1 MRDAS
6 EFFMQQFDR
15 CSSSPGPEPA
25 AETDVIVDREII
37 RKKKR
42 KVIKQEASEGET
54 LSEAVTNSI
63 PVDETTTVLAGETV
77 IIPSA
82 ENMNLAAEEISVD
95 DLLDSEEDGE
105 NSESAGDAAPS
116 DDDEDIECVV
126 DLVKALSV
134 ERIGRVQK
142 KIMDSFQSKNAL
154 INNLKSENDRL
165 RTEFS
170 SSLAVKKEKLREDL
184 EQNKNESQKTI
195 TNVNE
200 ERDYLIEENTL
211 KDSENKKQKDEIT
224 KLGERIQNLTSKLG
238 KSEKLVGELQK
249 SLKEKERALERKVE
263 TIKRQQNRF
272 ETLNKKRPPKSEVE
286 TRLILVENE
295 LSSTQEM
302 KDKLSDQ
309 VEKLESEKYNLENK
323 LSEQTTEVKKR
334 EERNKFL
341 DQDLKEQR
349 AYFEKE
355 DKEKSETIKK
365 LQTQTQRSEEQLKSK
380 SLKLNE
386 LEERLS
392 SKESSLDEETTKKD
406 KIAVKVRQL
415 EESVKVAEEYKTE
428 LEKKYRERIGDLENQ
443 SNGKAKELEEIFSR
457 FKDLDS
463 VVELKNNKIKS
474 LQEETE
480 SIIEE
485 KNNKIKLLEEENES
499 IIAEDMKFIEKEREE
514 GSQLKVQLST
524 LVIDKEKLEESLEN
538 MKTNLAE
545 KEQEQITLH
554 IKSSEKDEIIN
565 KKTHSIEKIKKK
577 NEKLMQKLIDIAEM
591 KDGLD
596 NRLTMTEIKYLNLE
610 KEVKSKED
618 QLAKITESL
627 TNKEEE
633 LEEKSKQIEDIIKEK
648 RETVEDCE
656 EEKKEIIE
664 QFENEKDDLLQK
676 VEALQKERG
685 AAEEKWKAEKTHI
698 AKQIDLLKKSG
709 IKLPVTVASPAP
721 ARSETIV
728 L

>member
-54 LSEAVTNSI
+54 LSEAVTNI

-105 NSESAGDAAPS
+105 NSESAGDANPS

-154 INNLKSENDRL
+154 INNLKSENERL

-211 KDSENKKQKDEIT
+211 KDAENKKQKDEIT
-224 KLGERIQNLTSKLG
+224 KLGERIQNLSSKLG

-249 SLKEKERALERKVE
+249 AIKEKERALERKME

-355 DKEKSETIKK
+355 DKDKSETIKK

-380 SLKLNE
+380 SLMIKE

-428 LEKKYRERIGDLENQ
+428 LEKKYKERIGDLENQ

-514 GSQLKVQLST
+514 GSQLKIQLST
-524 LVIDKEKLEESLEN
+524 LVLDKEKLEESLEN

-627 TNKEEE
+627 TNKQVE

-676 VEALQKERG
+676 VEALQKER
-685 AAEEKWKAEKTHI
+685 AVAEEKWKAEKSHI
-698 AKQIDLLKKSG
+698 AEQISRIKKSG
-709 IKLPVTVASPAP
+709 IKLPVTVANPAP
-721 ARSETIV
+721 AQSETIV

>member
-54 LSEAVTNSI
+54 LSEAVTNI

-105 NSESAGDAAPS
+105 NSESAGDANPS

-154 INNLKSENDRL
+154 INNLKSENERL

-211 KDSENKKQKDEIT
+211 KDAENKKQKDEIT
-224 KLGERIQNLTSKLG
+224 KLGERIQNLSSKLG

-249 SLKEKERALERKVE
+249 AIKEKERALERKME

-355 DKEKSETIKK
+355 DKDKSETIKK

-380 SLKLNE
+380 SLMIKE

-428 LEKKYRERIGDLENQ
+428 LEKKYKERIGDLENQ

-514 GSQLKVQLST
+514 GSQLKIQLST
-524 LVIDKEKLEESLEN
+524 LVLDKEKLEESLEN

-627 TNKEEE
+627 TNKQVE

-676 VEALQKERG
+676 LEALQKERA
-685 AAEEKWKAEKTHI
+685 AAEEKWKAEKSHI
-698 AKQIDLLKKSG
+698 AEQISRIKRSG
-709 IKLPVTVASPAP
+709 IKLPLTSPAP
-721 ARSETIV
+721 AQSETIV